1 MNQKPSQMSRDLFI
15 DIFGSVYEYSRW
27 IAEQVF
33 DSGLTS
39 LSDESS
45 TLFAAMSEVVDQA
58 GQDAQL
64 ELLQNHPDL
73 AGKLAVS
80 GKLTAASALE
90 QAGAGLDRC
99 TDAEFDEF
107 TKLNNRYQQRFGF
120 PFIVAVRGLD
130 KESILEQFRHR
141 VQNDWDTEFDCALS
155 QVHRIARLRIDQI
168 IVSTEDH

>member
-1 MNQKPSQMSRDLFI
+1 MKQIPSQMSRDTFT
-15 DIFGSVYEYSRW
+15 DVFGSVYEHSRW

-39 LSDESS
+39 LFDESS
-45 TLFAAMSEVVDQA
+45 TLFTAMSEVVDQA
-58 GQDAQL
+58 GQDVQL
-64 ELLQNHPDL
+64 ELLRNHPDL

-80 GKLTAASALE
+80 GKLTTASAAE
-90 QAGAGLDRC
+90 QAGAGLDQC

-130 KESILEQFRHR
+130 KENILEQFRHR
-141 VQNDWDTEFDCALS
+141 VQNDWDTEFDCAVS

-168 IVSTEDH
+168 IVPAEDY

>member
-15 DIFGSVYEYSRW
+15 DIFGSVYEHSRW

-64 ELLQNHPDL
+64 ELLRNHPDL

-80 GKLTAASALE
+80 GKLTAASAF
-90 QAGAGLDRC
+90 GAGGRWS
-99 TDAEFDEF
+99 
-107 TKLNNRYQQRFGF
+107 G
-120 PFIVAVRGLD
+120 
-130 KESILEQFRHR
+130 S
-141 VQNDWDTEFDCALS
+141 
-155 QVHRIARLRIDQI
+155 VHRRRIRR
-168 IVSTEDH
+168 VY

>member
-1 MNQKPSQMSRDLFI
+1 MILGRHYDLVDSKSCNTMHLRHCTI
-15 DIFGSVYEYSRW
+15 KLSVP
-27 IAEQVF
+27 VVL
-33 DSGLTS
+33 DT
-39 LSDESS
+39 
-45 TLFAAMSEVVDQA
+45 MSEVVDQA

-64 ELLQNHPDL
+64 ELLRNHPDL

-80 GKLTAASALE
+80 GKLTAASASE

-130 KESILEQFRHR
+130 KERILEQFRHR